1 MPKMHHAFAAR
12 AALDLSAADSVSHAQ
27 REQLESS
34 SHTLSSL
41 IRKAHKKTRRKL
53 GHLTALSATYTKCT
67 EKNSCNDMYVL
78 LICLVNMV
86 FYMSTTAV
94 ITNDNRLGQS
104 APSTLLQLHQSA
116 YVYVGSLSH
125 TGRVIYCPHISKKQV
140 LKGI

>member
-1 MPKMHHAFAAR
+1 
-12 AALDLSAADSVSHAQ
+12 
-27 REQLESS
+27 
-34 SHTLSSL
+34 
-41 IRKAHKKTRRKL
+41 
-53 GHLTALSATYTKCT
+53 
-67 EKNSCNDMYVL
+67 MYVL